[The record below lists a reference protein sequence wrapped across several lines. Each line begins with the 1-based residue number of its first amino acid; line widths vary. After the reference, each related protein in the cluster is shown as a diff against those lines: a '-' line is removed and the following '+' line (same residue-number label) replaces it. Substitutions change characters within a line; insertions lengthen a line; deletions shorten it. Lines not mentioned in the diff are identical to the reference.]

1 MDDKTLLLSHI
12 KKIFGLSH
20 APRTSAEW
28 KRVIYP
34 WMIENFSVFVPENR
48 EIPSRD

>member
-1 MDDKTLLLSHI
+1 MDDKTLLSHI

-34 WMIENFSVFVPENR
+34 CMIVNFSGFVPENR